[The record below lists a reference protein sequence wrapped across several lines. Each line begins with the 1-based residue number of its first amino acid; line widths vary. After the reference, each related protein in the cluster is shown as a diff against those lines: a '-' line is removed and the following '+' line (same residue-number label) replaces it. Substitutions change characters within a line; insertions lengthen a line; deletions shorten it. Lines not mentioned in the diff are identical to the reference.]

1 MKIVKILSV
10 IGIIMILFGLGYE
23 CEQLN
28 KKIIEQNNI
37 IESQRTLIDEV
48 GEKYI
53 RLEEEN
59 MVCWNMYYSGV
70 SEYSGE
76 YEYYE

>member
-37 IESQRTLIDEV
+37 IESQRALIDEV

-70 SEYSGE
+70 SEYNGE